1 MRVPTIPNEEFLQ
14 LAGSV
19 KESAGN
25 EEFSWK
31 ELKNCK
37 DYYAILDYLSRTNVK
52 YVGEGSARISF
63 YLPSAIDDSGMEIN
77 SPCCLKVASNE
88 DGPIQN
94 KSDIRAFQKFGG
106 KFQCFPQ
113 LYSYDKEKYY
123 YFLCELATPALSL
136 NEKGKASIN
145 SYEYFSDL
153 ISFISNKKYSEPILK
168 SIQKMRDINSF
179 LDELFEAYDL
189 VFQPYGDRTDF
200 TKDEVK
206 VFKKEWVAFWAD
218 VKKKAPKYAGIA
230 DVCLGFIMKKFYD
243 SDIDHPD
250 NWGYVKRNQN
260 LVLLPIDF
268 GIGES

>member
-1 MRVPTIPNEEFLQ
+1 MRAPTIPNEEFLQ

-88 DGPIQN
+88 DGIIQN
-94 KSDIRAFQKFGG
+94 KSDIRAFQKFGV

-123 YFLCELATPALSL
+123 YFLCELATPAVNGQFKETIDSQ
-136 NEKGKASIN
+136 K
-145 SYEYFSDL
+145 YFS
-153 ISFISNKKYSEPILK
+153 KLK
-168 SIQKMRDINSF
+168 IYVHE
-179 LDELFEAYDL
+179 DELSPLTTVSLTKIRDLSFYIDTLFDSYDI
-189 VFQPYGDRTDF
+189 VYQPYGHRTDLS
-200 TKDEVK
+200 KEEVNK
-206 VFKKEWVAFWAD
+206 FKKEWVAFWVD
-218 VKKKAPKYAGIA
+218 IKSKAPEYAGIA
-230 DVCLGFIMKKFYD
+230 DVCLGFILKKFYD
-243 SDIDHPD
+243 TDIDHKD
-250 NWGYVKRNQN
+250 NWGYVKRNEN